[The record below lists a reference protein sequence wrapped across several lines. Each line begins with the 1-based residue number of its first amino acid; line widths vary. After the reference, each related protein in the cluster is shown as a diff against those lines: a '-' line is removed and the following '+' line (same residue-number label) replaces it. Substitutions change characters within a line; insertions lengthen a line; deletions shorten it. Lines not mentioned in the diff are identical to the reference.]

1 MNGLFLRALLAFL
14 ALPGMVAFVVPLLLL
29 TPRARRAWVDPWGA
43 APLALGLVVLAST
56 VREFY
61 VAGRGTLA
69 PWSPP
74 KTLVV
79 SGLYRYSRNPM
90 YVGVL
95 LILCGWA
102 IGLRSPVLAIYAAC
116 VAIAV
121 HVRVLLHEEPFLART
136 QPEAWAAP
144 TGRACRAGSAG
155 EAAGQYHRRASSAPT
170 RCGSRLP
177 SCRPGPP
184 VIRGPGIS
192 SPGWRSRSPPAL
204 R

>member
-1 MNGLFLRALLAFL
+1 VDRVNGLFLRAVLAFL
-14 ALPGMVAFVVPLLLL
+14 ALPGMVAFVIPLFLITPASHRQWVEPWGVVPL
-29 TPRARRAWVDPWGA
+29 V
-43 APLALGLVVLAST
+43 LGLVVLGWT

-74 KTLVV
+74 RTLVT

-102 IGLRSPVLAIYAAC
+102 IGLWSWPLAAYGVA

-121 HVRVLLHEEPFLART
+121 HVRVLLHEEPFLECT
-136 QPEAWAAP
+136 HGEAWTAYRARV
-144 TGRACRAGSAG
+144 GRWLS
-155 EAAGQYHRRASSAPT
+155 
-170 RCGSRLP
+170 
-177 SCRPGPP
+177 
-184 VIRGPGIS
+184 
-192 SPGWRSRSPPAL
+192 W
-204 R
+204 